1 MASSN
6 PSGASGR
13 GANPVGPYLASR
25 RNQVGLLLAIVVV
38 VLHIAFGFGAYW
50 PIAAL
55 AAYGAGAALTPP
67 PKQPELGPA
76 PVVPTPQL
84 LADTLAATTQR
95 LLAAA
100 PPAGVVKRAREL
112 DANAR
117 FVLGEWDHL
126 EPTPGHRQTMWNII
140 QVYYPEITATFLD
153 GSHYRDPRA
162 VAVMVDSL
170 TTLSQAAGRIKQGI
184 LDDNLRAMDS
194 QAQYLRTQL
203 GALPGLDENPAG

>member
-1 MASSN
+1 MASSR
-6 PSGASGR
+6 PSSQGV
-13 GANPVGPYLASR
+13 NPVGAYLASR

-55 AAYGAGAALTPP
+55 AAYGAGATLTPP
-67 PKQPELGPA
+67 PKRPELRPA

-84 LADTLAATTQR
+84 LADTLTATTQR